1 MVSPYKFS
9 ENLEKELTEND
20 EKDIPSQALGD
31 RRSFAPFF
39 AVRSIRLLLHDK
51 AVIFTGQE
59 RTVPA

>member
-1 MVSPYKFS
+1 MMR
-9 ENLEKELTEND
+9 
-20 EKDIPSQALGD
+20 KDILSQALGD

-51 AVIFTGQE
+51 AVIFTGEE